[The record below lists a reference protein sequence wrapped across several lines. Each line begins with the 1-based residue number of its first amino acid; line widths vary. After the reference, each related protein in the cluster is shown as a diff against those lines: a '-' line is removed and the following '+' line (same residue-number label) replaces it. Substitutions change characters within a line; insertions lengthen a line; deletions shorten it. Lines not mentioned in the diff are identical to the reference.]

1 MMQSEL
7 LKKLTSNFSETKLIE
22 FFRDASMDFKPEPE
36 NLTREIEPD
45 PKFIQSIEK
54 LGEIEFEDGRR
65 LVVVSSL
72 LTGKITDKTSK
83 KKQFDI
89 GWKFLKKRFYD
100 AGIFIF
106 RDDRG
111 HFRFSLIVTK
121 YTGNRRTH
129 TPFRRYTYY
138 VHPDKANKTFINQI
152 GKADFSSI
160 DTILKAFSIDAVS
173 NDFYNAFKPDHFDKI
188 ALSVQGTDDE
198 NLKKDFA
205 LLFVIR
211 VIFIGFVQKRGW
223 LGEKE
228 EFVQELWQE
237 YRESEADENSFYKN
251 WLAPLFFEA
260 LNSKPGHQVK
270 YRNNDFTEETR
281 KILQM
286 APYLN
291 GELFKEKKKYDDQ
304 QLWIPDEQ
312 IGEFIEFLFQYNFT
326 IEENTFYDEELEL
339 NPEFLGIIFERLV
352 NKEDG
357 AVYTPRTEVDFM
369 CRMGLVKWL
378 QKNSSAETDDLYHLF
393 FRDRGRDKEFD
404 EHQKQGDFTT
414 AQIRELVGL
423 LNSVTICDPAAG
435 SGAFEVGMLHVL
447 HDVMENL
454 YGRYNAP
461 KDLPEWNDF
470 EQKKSI
476 IARSLY
482 GVEVKEWAVWIN
494 QLRLWLTLFIDMPDD
509 YKNSLQ
515 PLLPS
520 LNFKVRQGDSL
531 VQRIGNKLFPVQG
544 HAHLSSSIKRKI
556 TELKK
561 AKVDFFYNRGGSYDD
576 LRGKENEIFRSILD
590 EEIEAKRKN
599 LRGFSNPRGVQGDL
613 LGASGPSQSELDMD
627 EKEKEKIKAE
637 IAELEAQKKALGE
650 NHPLIWNIEF
660 AEIFF
665 DKGGFDVVIGNP
677 PYVRQEGIGDPFGNL
692 EPKAYKNEL
701 EAAIRGDFPGYFSSG
716 IKISG
721 RSDLY
726 TYFYIRSLRLLNEK
740 GELIFICSNSWL
752 DVGYGDWLQRF
763 LLRMTEVDG
772 IVDNHAKRSF
782 ASADVNTVITFMGAP
797 KKQKDWMES
806 SVPFIAFKKP
816 FEEVIIADHLLTIE
830 HARQTV
836 ANEQFRVFPVP
847 KKRLVEEGSEFASD
861 EDKKLLQGKYKGDK
875 WGGKY
880 LRAPDIFFTVLE
892 KGENVLYPL
901 GTVASMK
908 FGIKTGADAYFYL
921 SEADIERLKIEP
933 EFQNKILVE
942 SRSISN
948 LIIDENNEY
957 EILVTTN
964 KSKREIKGTFFYQYI
979 LLGETKKYP
988 SRGKPKIP
996 ANKATCKNRKPYW
1009 YSVRLPDIPPIYWME
1024 MRRDRY
1030 FTLLNQEE
1038 LLADHTF
1045 YCLYVDE
1052 GLDPEIICGILNSTI
1067 VPLFVETFS
1076 NEPGGG
1082 GSTLQTPTGDTE
1094 RHLMIPINIIN
1105 DNRIS
1110 SIFRKLG
1117 KRKIQNIFKEC
1128 GINPES
1134 DIPISKQEPEPLP
1147 DRAELDNIV
1156 FDALG
1161 LTPEER
1167 KEVYRAVCQLVWNRV
1182 SKARSV

>member
-1 MMQSEL
+1 MSQRDL
-7 LKKLTSNFSETKLIE
+7 LKDLTKNFTYEQLTR
-22 FFRDASMDFKPEPE
+22 FFRNISLDFKPVSED
-36 NLTREIEPD
+36 LTSQIDRDPD
-45 PKFIQSIEK
+45 FIRSIK
-54 LGEIEFEDGRR
+54 KIGEITFEDERR
-65 LVVVSSL
+65 LVIVTSQL
-72 LTGKITDKTSK
+72 QGEITERTSK
-83 KKQFDI
+83 IKQFDI
-89 GWKFLKKRFYD
+89 GWKYLKREFYD
-100 AGIFIF
+100 AGIFVF

-121 YTGNRRTH
+121 YSGNKRTH

-138 VHPDKANKTFINQI
+138 IDPEKPNKTFINQI
-152 GKADFSSI
+152 GRAKFSGI
-160 DTILKAFSIDAVS
+160 DTILKAFSIDTVS
-173 NDFYNAFKPDHFDKI
+173 DEFYNEFKPKFNEI
-188 ALSVQGTDDE
+188 SAQVQGTDDGK
-198 NLKKDFA
+198 LKEDFA

-223 LGEKE
+223 LQHE
-228 EFVQELWQE
+228 EFVQVFWRE
-237 YRESEADENSFYKN
+237 YLNSGEEDEFYKK
-251 WLAPLFFEA
+251 WLVPLFFEA
-260 LNSKPGHQVK
+260 LNSPPGRKVK
-270 YRNNDFTEETR
+270 YRNNEFSKETED
-281 KILQM
+281 ILLM
-286 APYLN
+286 APFLN
-291 GELFKEKKKYDDQ
+291 GELFKPKKGYDGQ
-304 QLWIPDEQ
+304 GFWIPDEQ
-312 IGEFIEFLFQYNFT
+312 IAEFLEFLFQYNFT

-378 QKNSSAETDDLYHLF
+378 QKNSSADTNDLYHLF
-393 FRDRGRDKEFD
+393 FRDRGRAAEFD
-404 EHQKQGDFTT
+404 EDQKQGDFTT
-414 AQIRELVGL
+414 AQIRELVEL
-423 LNSVTICDPAAG
+423 LSNVTVCDPAAG

-447 HDVMENL
+447 HDILDNL
-454 YGRYNAP
+454 YRRHNAP
-461 KDLPEWNDF
+461 DELPEWDDF

-509 YKNSLQ
+509 YKTSPK

-520 LNFKVRQGDSL
+520 LNFKVRQGDTL
-531 VQRIGNKLFPVQG
+531 VQRVGNKLFPVQG

-576 LRGKENEIFRSILD
+576 LRGKENNIFRSILD
-590 EEIEAKRKN
+590 VEITAKRKQ

-665 DKGGFDVVIGNP
+665 DQGGFDVVIGNP
-677 PYVRQEGIGDPFGNL
+677 PYVRQEEIGDPFGNL
-692 EPKAYKNEL
+692 DPKAYKNEL
-701 EAAIRGDFPGYFSSG
+701 EAAIRGDFPDYFRAG
-716 IKISG
+716 ITISG
-721 RSDLY
+721 RSDLF
-726 TYFYIRSLRLLNEK
+726 TYFYIRSLRLLNEQ

-797 KKQKDWMES
+797 KKQKDWMEGT
-806 SVPFIAFKKP
+806 VPFIAFKKP

-847 KKRLVEEGSEFASD
+847 KKRLVEEGSEFENP
-861 EDKKLLQGKYKGDK
+861 EDKKLFHGTYVGDK

-880 LRAPDIFFTVLE
+880 LRAPDIFFTILE
-892 KGENVLYPL
+892 KGEEKLEKLSELADIRRGITTGANDFFYLTEEVAKYHKIEKEYLRPAILKTDEVKIPISSKNDFDGYFFWCSEDKTDIVGTKALEYIEWGERQSIEVKQGSRKGEVLDGFHEVSSVQSRRNWYDIAKREPAPVWWIIAHNERSIAFFNEDYVCSDNFFEISPYEYPPETL
-901 GTVASMK
+901 ALYLSSTVACLYKELLGRSN
-908 FGIKTGADAYFYL
+908 FGGGLLKTQKPDLQKIDVVKG
-921 SEADIERLKIEP
+921 LKID
-933 EFQNKILVE
+933 K
-942 SRSISN
+942 SIQFA
-948 LIIDENNEY
+948 LNE
-957 EILVTTN
+957 V
-964 KSKREIKGTFFYQYI
+964 
-979 LLGETKKYP
+979 
-988 SRGKPKIP
+988 
-996 ANKATCKNRKPYW
+996 
-1009 YSVRLPDIPPIYWME
+1009 
-1024 MRRDRY
+1024 
-1030 FTLLNQEE
+1030 
-1038 LLADHTF
+1038 
-1045 YCLYVDE
+1045 
-1052 GLDPEIICGILNSTI
+1052 NS
-1067 VPLFVETFS
+1067 
-1076 NEPGGG
+1076 
-1082 GSTLQTPTGDTE
+1082 
-1094 RHLMIPINIIN
+1094 
-1105 DNRIS
+1105 
-1110 SIFRKLG
+1110 
-1117 KRKIQNIFKEC
+1117 IFKEC

-1134 DIPISKQEPEPLP
+1134 EVHISEQEPEPLP

-1156 FDALG
+1156 FEALG
-1161 LTPEER
+1161 LTQEER